1 MSVVTRRE
9 AARMLD
15 VCEATIDRWI
25 KEKERFVSGLDVGR
39 KIKAKRIAQAIR
51 SLGGGAYE
59 ARRLTDAEWLL
70 ADKLSRQQTGMG
82 VVRIGKE
89 DRPPSEV
96 TRALVIEYL
105 EIDPPLRD
113 EDAPPK

>member
-1 MSVVTRRE
+1 MRAET
-9 AARMLD
+9 
-15 VCEATIDRWI
+15 
-25 KEKERFVSGLDVGR
+25 GLDIGR
-39 KIKAKRIAQAIR
+39 RVKAKRIAQAIR

-59 ARRLTDAEWLL
+59 ARRLSDAEWLL

-105 EIDPPLRD
+105 EIDPPLHD
-113 EDAPPK
+113 EAAPPE